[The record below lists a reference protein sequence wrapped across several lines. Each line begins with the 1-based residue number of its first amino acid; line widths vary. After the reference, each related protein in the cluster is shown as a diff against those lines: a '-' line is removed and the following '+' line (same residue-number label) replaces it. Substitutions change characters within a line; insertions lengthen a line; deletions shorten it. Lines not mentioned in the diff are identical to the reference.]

1 MKISQ
6 CLLSLVFPVLERS
19 VRLLDCKAERII
31 GMKSEIKIGQQFE
44 FAIRADKELRQKA
57 VVTRVLSNREE
68 GLGPEV
74 DHYMADWIEAR
85 TLSSPMGR

>member
-1 MKISQ
+1 M
-6 CLLSLVFPVLERS
+6 
-19 VRLLDCKAERII
+19 I

-74 DHYMADWIEAR
+74 DYYMADWIEAR
-85 TLSSPMGR
+85 TLSERPKALVFVLANDGSVYLNGERVDIIVDVAA

>member
-1 MKISQ
+1 MFNFSATKISQ
-6 CLLSLVFPVLERS
+6 RPVYPRFFCFGGRVFVS
-19 VRLLDCKAERII
+19 STGNAERMI

-68 GLGPEV
+68 GLGPESRLL
-74 DHYMADWIEAR
+74 H
-85 TLSSPMGR
+85 GRLD